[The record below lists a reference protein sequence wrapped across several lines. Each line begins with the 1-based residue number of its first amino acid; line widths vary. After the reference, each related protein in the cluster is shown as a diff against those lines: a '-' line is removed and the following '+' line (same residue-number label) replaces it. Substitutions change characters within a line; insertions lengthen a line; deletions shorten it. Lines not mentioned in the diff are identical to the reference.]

1 MRFLPRFGLA
11 ACAVATLACAVN
23 RAQVKSLSDPTAT
36 AIQFEPVIDTTIAAL
51 NAIPSRCG
59 PANNRRARTEEFH
72 VYRVVGT
79 VGRVRRKRD
88 HDIHIVLA
96 DPTRPDQRL
105 IVESDDPGF
114 RLNFASPYHGKLAD
128 ARQMLDALMTQAGVS
143 QLDDLSGMTVRV
155 AGVGFF
161 DISHFQKGR
170 SRSCIELHPVL
181 TIVRWR

>member
-1 MRFLPRFGLA
+1 MRFGAGVGLA
-11 ACAVATLACAVN
+11 AYAIVTLGCAVN
-23 RAQVKSLSDPTAT
+23 RAQVKSLSDPMAS

-51 NAIPSRCG
+51 NAIRAQCG
-59 PANNRRARTEEFH
+59 PADNRRGRAEELH

-96 DPTRPDQRL
+96 DPARPDQRL

-114 RLNFASPYHGKLAD
+114 RLNRASPYHAKLAD
-128 ARQMLDALMTQAGVS
+128 GRHMLDALMTQAGLS
-143 QLDDLSGMTVRV
+143 RLEDLSGMTVRV

-161 DISHFQKGR
+161 DINHFQKGR
-170 SRSCIELHPVL
+170 SRSCLELHPVL
-181 TIVRWR
+181 TIERWR